1 MAIIA
6 LALALA
12 VSACSSVTERVDNV
26 RSSVGSVAER
36 ARACVDLVQAFSSF
50 DEPGADTDPEQALE
64 TLREIVERS
73 PEEFTAL
80 MSELESLVDQ
90 AAQAEAEGRSVVA
103 DPEFR
108 QAARQL
114 AGQATSLC
122 ATG

>member
-1 MAIIA
+1 M
-6 LALALA
+6 LALV
-12 VSACSSVTERVDNV
+12 VSACASVTERVDNV

-36 ARACVDLVQAFSSF
+36 ARACVELVQAFGSF
-50 DEPGADTDPEQALE
+50 DEPGADDDPEQALE

-73 PEEFTAL
+73 PEEFMAL
-80 MSELESLVDQ
+80 MNELESLVEQ
-90 AAQAEAEGRSVVA
+90 AAQAEADGRTVVT

-108 QAARQL
+108 QAARHL